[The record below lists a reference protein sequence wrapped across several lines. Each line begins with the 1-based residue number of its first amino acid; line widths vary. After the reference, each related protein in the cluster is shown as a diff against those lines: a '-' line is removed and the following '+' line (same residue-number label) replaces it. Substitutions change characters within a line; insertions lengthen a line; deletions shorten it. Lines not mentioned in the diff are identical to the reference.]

1 LASPPAGG
9 RRQLASVLL
18 TADNLR
24 FSYRDPPAAATA
36 AGGPRSFVIDNVSLR
51 VPEGGLVGIL
61 GPNGSG
67 KTTLLKLLSGTLA
80 PASGSI
86 ALNGRPLASMP
97 RRERARCMAVVPQDT
112 HMAFD
117 YTALEIVLMG
127 RYPWL
132 GAFQVEGPDDIAS
145 ALDALEATGTRQL
158 AERPYPTL
166 SGGEKQ
172 RVIIASVLA
181 QLDRRHQ
188 RAGTP
193 ESSKAHSG
201 ALLFLDEPTA
211 SLDLKYQIEI
221 AALVRRLHD
230 EIGIGVV
237 LSTHDLRLVANL
249 CTWVVLLSN
258 GRVLSEGAPG
268 DMLTPTLIG
277 QLYDIG
283 AEAAAPALG
292 R

>member
-1 LASPPAGG
+1 
-9 RRQLASVLL
+9 
-18 TADNLR
+18 
-24 FSYRDPPAAATA
+24 
-36 AGGPRSFVIDNVSLR
+36 VIDDVSLR

-86 ALNGRPLASMP
+86 VFNGRPLASLP
-97 RRERARCMAVVPQDT
+97 RRERARRMAVVPQDT

-145 ALDALEATGTRQL
+145 ALEALEATGTRHL

-181 QLDRRHQ
+181 QLDRRHR
-188 RAGTP
+188 RAGTSD
-193 ESSKAHSG
+193 SSSGADGG

-230 EIGIGVV
+230 ETGIGVV
-237 LSTHDLRLVANL
+237 LSTHDLRLVASV

-258 GRVLSEGAPG
+258 GRLLSEGPPRE
-268 DMLTPTLIG
+268 MLTPALIG
-277 QLYDIG
+277 ELYDIG